1 MNSESVFPRHAY
13 WIYYKIAWVHIPV
26 WEQKFRCSGHNDSIT
41 LSLVALGGC
50 EAWYIPFQL
59 QVRPVTDEWQRAAS
73 SQCALWMTFVCRS
86 IIITIIINSKHLS
99 SVLLW
104 GQLSGNE
111 VLNWWNDL
119 RSVIFLKVFFIRNN
133 WEPKIRIS
141 YTRPTV
147 YHKAML
153 KRQEIILMEGSLLI
167 IAPLVL

>member
-1 MNSESVFPRHAY
+1 MNSESIFARHAY

-26 WEQKFRCSGHNDSIT
+26 WEQKFRCSGHSDSIT

-59 QVRPVTDEWQRAAS
+59 QVRPMIDEWQRATS

-86 IIITIIINSKHLS
+86 IIITIIINSKHLL

-119 RSVIFLKVFFIRNN
+119 RCVIFLTVFFIRNN

-141 YTRPTV
+141 YTRPV
-147 YHKAML
+147 YHEAML
-153 KRQEIILMEGSLLI
+153 KRQEIVLMEGSLRI